1 MRDEKKSGPFIAFV
15 LLERSEWD
23 AAQCRTDLLADWAIA
38 CPAAVSDCGDSMA
51 FETDGT
57 TVTVRLIAARI
68 PAGEAE
74 HNAAT
79 NYLWPQAAE
88 TAARHCAHLL
98 VSVRGGAEVMQT
110 ARLFAK
116 VTASCSRQAYVLGI
130 YTSGTVFRPDA
141 YREAAA
147 VMKDGAPPI
156 FSWDSFWPV
165 PHCGRLRRLY
175 VWYACIRAG

>member
-38 CPAAVSDCGDSMA
+38 CPAAVSDCGDSMT

-57 TVTVRLIAARI
+57 TVTVRLISARI

-88 TAARHCAHLL
+88 TAARHICWFPY
-98 VSVRGGAEVMQT
+98 AEGR
-110 ARLFAK
+110 RL
-116 VTASCSRQAYVLGI
+116 C
-130 YTSGTVFRPDA
+130 
-141 YREAAA
+141 
-147 VMKDGAPPI
+147 
-156 FSWDSFWPV
+156 
-165 PHCGRLRRLY
+165 RLRAFLPKSPL
-175 VWYACIRAG
+175 RAADRRMSLAYTPAVRCLSPMLIGRPPR